1 MNGVEILASSEVVIE
16 TAFNWQIFWIFLG
29 GILVLSISL
38 SLFFNFLDEFG
49 LKNAIKVGVIVGL
62 LFGIF
67 TGIVSGFGCGIPLV
81 YETQYK
87 VIVSNEVQ
95 MNDFVEKYEIIDQE
109 GKIYTVRER
118 Q

>member
-1 MNGVEILASSEVVIE
+1 MNGVEILASSKVVIE
-16 TAFNWQIFWIFLG
+16 IAFNWQIFWIFLG

-38 SLFFNFLDEFG
+38 SLFLNFLDEFG
-49 LKNAIKVGVIVGL
+49 LKNAMKVGVIVGL

-67 TGIVSGFGCGIPLV
+67 TGIVSGFGCGIPLA
-81 YETQYK
+81 YETRHK
-87 VIVSNEVQ
+87 VIISDEVQ
-95 MNDFVEKYEIIDQE
+95 MKDFLEKYEILDQE